1 MRFLSRMPWLLLL
14 LLLVAAAW
22 SIRPISDTDILWHLR
37 AGQWM
42 LAHGAVIRHDV
53 FSATRLG
60 CDWVSV
66 PWLYQVMLAR
76 LHAALGW
83 GGLTLWQVLMVL
95 AITLQTALL
104 AWLLRRSHA
113 GGALP
118 HRWNWNWPYLSIPA
132 ALAVLLMLRL
142 LQMRINCR
150 PELFTYL
157 FIGSFLILLSLFD
170 AKASHVTAE
179 RSNTRHPPPSTL
191 LLWLLPLLQ
200 ILWTN
205 THGAFILG
213 PVIVWAYAG
222 GAWLAYLA
230 ACAAAPRSGARQES
244 GQGEAADGSV
254 PVTGAELPL
263 NLRCRGSQSRA
274 TGERARSVAGGAG
287 GIAQPVAGAAPVRL
301 TVVAVLTTLACLA
314 TPYGLAGTFYPFHLF
329 HVLTDPLYKNGI
341 VEGQPVDLSTVLDS
355 GSLGYAFLACW
366 VFAGLGL
373 LGRVME
379 GVRCP
384 VSGVRASCSG
394 FHILHAACRMPHAA
408 PGYLLTCAAMAYLSL
423 AAVRN
428 VPLLALVAAPLMASG
443 LEYAADGLAALVAR
457 IGGLRIAN
465 RRLRIVEDPE
475 RSRTADSPMG
485 SHAEAQPGGS
495 ALPGSAGVFWLHSRG
510 VHIVAQALLALGL
523 LFLYRAIVSERFYA
537 SLGWRMRFA
546 IGFSDH
552 EHPLAAC
559 DFVER
564 HRPEISCRTL
574 YGDTR
579 SANLFLARFGP
590 DWPVYFDGRHA
601 EIYDAPTFRTAART
615 RWDPALF
622 TREAGAYGIGLA
634 CFSLTDLKEDRSPLA
649 IALGQTNSWRLVYLD
664 DCAAMFAAVTPDST
678 AFVRSF
684 GLPCAPTN
692 AALQRLVFAGWLAR
706 QGRSNLA
713 ALHDPANRVL
723 EEGVLAGSLVNA
735 MQLSGLWAPA
745 RRLEPIRFCRL
756 ASFVDQL
763 GWTVVADDLYQQ
775 TLRWPES
782 FRIMLPRAIRQA
794 QKLSRSLE
802 DPALKAEMQNRVLTR
817 ARELQRADPG
827 NAVAAEVLGA
837 R

>member
-1 MRFLSRMPWLLLL
+1 MKLPNTGGLLGRLSRMPWIVLL

-42 LAHGAVIRHDV
+42 LAHSAVIRHDI

-95 AITLQTALL
+95 AITLQTAFL
-104 AWLLRRSHA
+104 AWLLRRPHA
-113 GGALP
+113 GGPLP
-118 HRWNWNWPYLSIPA
+118 HRWNWSWPHLSIPA

-157 FIGSFLILLSLFD
+157 FIGSFLILLTLGVQHAACGMQSEESKGSSP
-170 AKASHVTAE
+170 A
-179 RSNTRHPPPSTL
+179 TRHPPPATL
-191 LLWLLPLLQ
+191 VLWLLPLLQ

-230 ACAAAPRSGARQES
+230 VCAAASHRGARQ
-244 GQGEAADGSV
+244 GNG
-254 PVTGAELPL
+254 
-263 NLRCRGSQSRA
+263 
-274 TGERARSVAGGAG
+274 AGGADD
-287 GIAQPVAGAAPVRL
+287 IARLVAGPAPVRI

-314 TPYGLAGTFYPFHLF
+314 TPYGLAGTLYPFHLF

-379 GVRCP
+379 GVRRP
-384 VSGVRASCSG
+384 ESGVRAPRSR
-394 FHILHAACRMPHAA
+394 FHILHAACRMPHAG
-408 PGYLLTCAAMAYLSL
+408 PGYLLTCAVMAYLSL
-423 AAVRN
+423 AAIRN
-428 VPLLALVAAPLMASG
+428 VPLLALAAAPLMASG
-443 LEYAADGLAALVAR
+443 MEYAADGLAALAGRILGVRREACGMRRAARGVA
-457 IGGLRIAN
+457 
-465 RRLRIVEDPE
+465 
-475 RSRTADSPMG
+475 
-485 SHAEAQPGGS
+485 
-495 ALPGSAGVFWLHSRG
+495 WLHSRG
-510 VHIVAQALLALGL
+510 VRLAGLVLLALGL
-523 LFLYRAIVSERFYA
+523 LSLHRAIVSERFYA

-559 DFVER
+559 DFVEL

-590 DWPVYFDGRHA
+590 QWPVYFDGRHA

-615 RWDPALF
+615 RRDPALF
-622 TREAGAYGIGLA
+622 AREAGAYGIGLA

-649 IALGQTNSWRLVYLD
+649 VALGQTNAWRLVYLD
-664 DCAAMFAAVTPDST
+664 DCAALFAAATPANS

-692 AALQRLVFAGWLAR
+692 AALQRIVFAGWLAR
-706 QGRSNLA
+706 QGRVNLA

-735 MQLSGLWAPA
+735 LQLHGIWAPA

-763 GWTVVADDLYQQ
+763 GWTVVADDIYQQ

-782 FRIMLPRAIRQA
+782 FAVTLPRAIRQA
-794 QKLSRSLE
+794 QKLSQSLA

-827 NAVAAEVLGA
+827 NALAAEVLGA
-837 R
+837 RLCR